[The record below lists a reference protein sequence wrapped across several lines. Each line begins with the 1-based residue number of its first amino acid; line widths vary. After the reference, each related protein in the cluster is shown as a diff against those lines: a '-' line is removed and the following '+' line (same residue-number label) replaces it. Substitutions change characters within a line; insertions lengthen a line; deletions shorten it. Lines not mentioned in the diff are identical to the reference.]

1 MCERME
7 QFERFTTAVTRAHKC
22 IQKAKKAETERMGLK
37 GRQVMCLYYLGK
49 SAGGLT
55 AAELCQL
62 CHEDKAAIS
71 RTLVD
76 LTEMGLIAPCADPKR
91 KYREKLTL
99 TAQGR
104 DKDVQMREAIERA
117 VRGASVGF
125 GEAERACFYRVL
137 FTIIDNLEK
146 LYAP

>member
-7 QFERFTTAVTRAHKC
+7 PFESFTTAVTRAYKC

-49 SAGGLT
+49 STGGLT

-99 TAQGR
+99 TENGR
-104 DKDVQMREAIERA
+104 VRNAQMREAIVRA
-117 VRGASVGF
+117 VCGASEGF
-125 GEAERACFYRVL
+125 DEAERACFYRVF